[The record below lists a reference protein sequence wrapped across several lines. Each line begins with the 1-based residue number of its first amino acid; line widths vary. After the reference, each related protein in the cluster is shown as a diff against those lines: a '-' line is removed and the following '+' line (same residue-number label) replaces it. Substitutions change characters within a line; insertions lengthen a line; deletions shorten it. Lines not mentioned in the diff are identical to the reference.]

1 MTNSDLHLIQVQD
14 NVAFR
19 EKTPEKWVCFVE
31 KDGFLKVDFL
41 QMNESLDLEIHL
53 NGEKAKC
60 EVNCAYLLNNNNKLS
75 LNIKVLHESK
85 NTLSQQQI
93 KGIATDAAQM
103 KFDGTILI
111 PKNSQKCNGIQNHRG
126 ILLSD
131 KAQIQAIPQL
141 EIWADDVQCAHGSA
155 VGPLNE
161 EEMFYLQSRGI
172 SIQEAK
178 KILLQSFF
186 GDFMP
191 KEFDETIQQWMEENV

>member
-1 MTNSDLHLIQVQD
+1 MTNSDLHFIQAQD
-14 NVAFR
+14 KVVFQ

-31 KDGFLKVDFL
+31 EDGFLKANFL
-41 QMNESLDLEIHL
+41 QMKRSLDLEIHL
-53 NGEKAKC
+53 TGRNAKC
-60 EVNCAYLLNNNNKLS
+60 ELNCGYLLNNNNNLS
-75 LNIKVLHESK
+75 LKIKVLHESQ
-85 NTLSQQQI
+85 NTTSKQQI
-93 KGIATDAAQM
+93 KGIATDSACM

-111 PKNSQKCNGIQNHRG
+111 PQNSQKCDGIQNHRG

-161 EEMFYLQSRGI
+161 EEVFYLQSRGLPM
-172 SIQEAK
+172 QEAK

-186 GDFMP
+186 GNLMP
-191 KEFDETIQQWMEENV
+191 EEFNTIIQQWMEENV